1 VNAEGWYLYGVVEA
15 GAPGVVDAEPAV
27 ELVTERQL
35 AGVTSRVSLEEFGEA
50 ALADRLGDAVWLEE
64 NIRRHEQVLERVL
77 AATTVLPCRF
87 CTVYRTE
94 ADLRRFLSERQDAL
108 SAALA
113 AVAGRVE
120 LGVKAFVDPE
130 RFAAGGA
137 QENDRIRE
145 LTAQAAQSQAAQ
157 SQGGRAYLE
166 SRRLERL
173 VGEER
178 ARFGQEAA
186 SELHR
191 RLLGAAE
198 RGVLLDL
205 QRPELSGRDEEM
217 VLNSAYLVSDRA
229 GFEREL
235 SALARELS
243 ERGLELELTGPWPP
257 YNFVSEELRA

>member
-15 GAPGVVDAEPAV
+15 GAPGAADVEQPV
-27 ELVTERQL
+27 ELVTEGRL
-35 AGVTSRVSLEEFGEA
+35 AGVASRVSLDDFGEA
-50 ALADRLGDAVWLEE
+50 ALVERLGDAAWLEE
-64 NIRRHEQVLERVL
+64 NIRRHEQVLDQVL
-77 AATTVLPCRF
+77 ASTTVLPCRF

-94 ADLRRFLSERQDAL
+94 ADLRQFLSERQDVLASAL
-108 SAALA
+108 EEVS
-113 AVAGRVE
+113 GRIE

-137 QENDRIRE
+137 QENEQIRE
-145 LTAQAAQSQAAQ
+145 LTAQTAQA
-157 SQGGRAYLE
+157 QGGRAYLE

-173 VGEER
+173 VGDER

-191 RLLGAAE
+191 RLLETAE

-205 QRPELSGRDEEM
+205 QRPELSGRDGEM
-217 VLNSAYLVSDRA
+217 VLNGAYLVSDRP

-235 SALARELS
+235 VALAEELS
-243 ERGLELELTGPWPP
+243 QRGLELELTGPWPP
-257 YNFVSEELRA
+257 YNFVSEELRT